1 MRRRLLLVLLST
13 VVAAL
18 TVAALGSF
26 LLLRRDDSAREIQRL
41 RESSER
47 LAGNIDAPNSLD
59 IALSALNLTA
69 AAQVRFPSES
79 PRLEQVRYLQ
89 EKGLPVQ
96 SLIEV
101 TEDWTAQDFA
111 EVARGTTVSRVNKG
125 LTWAMAPV
133 GRVAQDRTTP
143 VSEPLAEADLFEA
156 IVLVGPITDTATRAV
171 GLIALGSLAGLA
183 ITAVAATIIAQN
195 ISAPLRA
202 ATAAYRRI
210 ASGDL
215 SVRVRSSARRSGS
228 AFRNPFARAGSGRRA
243 ERRRNDE
250 VDELLSALDSMAE
263 SLQRARHQERQFLLS
278 VSHDLRTPLTSIRG
292 YAEALADGAVD
303 DPGRSAAVIV
313 AESRRLER
321 LVKDLLD
328 LAKLESNQF
337 ALKAVDVDL
346 TDLVTDTADG
356 FLPAAE
362 DAGVALRLEAAA
374 DLEALVDPDRLAQMV
389 ANLIENALKFAT
401 SAVTVGLTGS
411 VQHPGQPARGFS
423 ITVTDD
429 GPGIDPRDLPHIFE
443 RSFTSDRQPTRKIG
457 SGLGLAIVSE
467 LAGAMG
473 GAVTISTS
481 GNGTTFAI
489 VWPKA
494 DAQDE
499 PRKLGQE
506 N

>member
-1 MRRRLLLVLLST
+1 VRRRLLVVLLST
-13 VVAAL
+13 VVIAL
-18 TVAALGSF
+18 TVASLGSF
-26 LLLRRDDSAREIQRL
+26 LLLRADDSAREIQRL
-41 RESSER
+41 RDSSER

-69 AAQVRFPSES
+69 AAQVRFPVTS
-79 PRLEQVRYLQ
+79 PTLDQVRYIQ

-101 TEDWTAQDFA
+101 TEDWTAADFA
-111 EVARGTTVSRVNKG
+111 EVAKGRTVSRVNKG

-133 GRVAQDRTTP
+133 GPATTDRIATSATDQP
-143 VSEPLAEADLFEA
+143 APEPLPEQNLFEA
-156 IVLVGPITDTATRAV
+156 IVLVGPVTDTATRAV

-183 ITAVAATIIAQN
+183 ITALAASVIAQN

-202 ATAAYRRI
+202 ATGAYRRI

-215 SVRVRSSARRSGS
+215 TVRVRPTEGRTRRK
-228 AFRNPFARAGSGRRA
+228 
-243 ERRRNDE
+243 NDE
-250 VDELLSALDSMAE
+250 VQELLVALDSMSE
-263 SLQRARHQERQFLLS
+263 SLQRARDQERQFLLS

-292 YAEALADGAVD
+292 YAEALADGAVT
-303 DPGRSAAVIV
+303 DPERSAAVIV

-337 ALKAVDVDL
+337 TLKPANVDV
-346 TDLVTDTADG
+346 TDLVTDVADG

-362 DAGVALRLEAAA
+362 DAGVTLELVAPVQLRANI
-374 DLEALVDPDRLAQMV
+374 DPDRLAQMV
-389 ANLIENALKFAT
+389 ANLIENAMKFART
-401 SAVTVGLTGS
+401 KVVVGIKAD
-411 VQHPGQPARGFS
+411 GQPPTQAQRFR

-429 GPGIDPRDLPHIFE
+429 GPGIDPDDLPHVFE

-467 LAGAMG
+467 LAVAMG
-473 GAVTISTS
+473 ATVDIDTS
-481 GNGTTFAI
+481 PAGTTFSI
-489 VWPKA
+489 VSGEA
-494 DAQDE
+494 V
-499 PRKLGQE
+499 LS
-506 N
+506 

>member
-1 MRRRLLLVLLST
+1 MRRRLLIVLLST
-13 VVAAL
+13 VVIAL
-18 TVAALGSF
+18 TVASLGSF
-26 LLLRRDDSAREIQRL
+26 LLLRADDSAREIERL

-69 AAQVRFPSES
+69 AAQVRFPITS
-79 PRLEQVRYLQ
+79 PKLDQVRYIQ

-101 TEDWTAQDFA
+101 TADWTADDFS
-111 EVARGTTVSRVNKG
+111 EVAKGRTVSRVNKG

-133 GRVAQDRTTP
+133 GPATADRIAASATAQLTP
-143 VSEPLAEADLFEA
+143 EPLPEQDLFEA
-156 IVLVGPITDTATRAV
+156 IVLVGPVTDTATRAV

-183 ITAVAATIIAQN
+183 ITALAATVIAQN

-202 ATAAYRRI
+202 ATGAYRRI

-215 SVRVRSSARRSGS
+215 SVRVR
-228 AFRNPFARAGSGRRA
+228 PTSGRT
-243 ERRRNDE
+243 RRKGDE
-250 VDELLSALDSMAE
+250 VQELLVALDSMAE
-263 SLQRARHQERQFLLS
+263 SLQRARDQERQFLLS

-292 YAEALADGAVD
+292 YAEALADGAVI
-303 DPGRSAAVIV
+303 DPARSAEVIV

-337 ALKAVDVDL
+337 TLVPAMVDII
-346 TDLVTDTADG
+346 DLVTDVADG

-362 DAGVALRLEAAA
+362 DAGVTLQLDAVGQLPRRS
-374 DLEALVDPDRLAQMV
+374 VDADRLAQMV
-389 ANLIENALKFAT
+389 ANLIENAMKYARTTVVVGVTAEELTNPSTTFSAGDDRRHAT
-401 SAVTVGLTGS
+401 AE
-411 VQHPGQPARGFS
+411 RFR
-423 ITVTDD
+423 ITVSDD
-429 GPGIDPRDLPHIFE
+429 GPGIDPEDLPHVFE

-467 LAGAMG
+467 LASAMG
-473 GAVTISTS
+473 ATVSIDTS
-481 GNGTTFAI
+481 PSGTTFSI
-489 VWPKA
+489 
-494 DAQDE
+494 E
-499 PRKLGQE
+499 SGNLSIR
-506 N
+506 

>member
-1 MRRRLLLVLLST
+1 MRRRLLVVLLST
-13 VVAAL
+13 VVIAL
-18 TVAALGSF
+18 TVASLGSF
-26 LLLRRDDSAREIQRL
+26 LLLRADDSAREIQRL
-41 RESSER
+41 RDSSER

-69 AAQVRFPSES
+69 AAQVRFPITS
-79 PRLEQVRYLQ
+79 PTLDQVQYIQ

-101 TEDWTAQDFA
+101 TEDWTAADFA
-111 EVARGTTVSRVNKG
+111 EVAKGRTVSRVNKG

-133 GRVAQDRTTP
+133 GPATTDRIAPSATDQP
-143 VSEPLAEADLFEA
+143 APEPLPEQNLFEA
-156 IVLVGPITDTATRAV
+156 IVLVGPVTDTATRAV

-183 ITAVAATIIAQN
+183 ITALAASVIAQN

-202 ATAAYRRI
+202 ATGAYRRI

-215 SVRVRSSARRSGS
+215 SVRVRPTEGRTRRK
-228 AFRNPFARAGSGRRA
+228 
-243 ERRRNDE
+243 NDE
-250 VDELLSALDSMAE
+250 VQELLVALDSMSE
-263 SLQRARHQERQFLLS
+263 SLQRARDQERQFLLS

-292 YAEALADGAVD
+292 YAEALADGAVT
-303 DPGRSAAVIV
+303 DPARSAEVIV

-337 ALKAVDVDL
+337 TLKPANVDV
-346 TDLVTDTADG
+346 TDLVTDIADG

-362 DAGVALRLEAAA
+362 DAGVTLELVALGQLRANI
-374 DLEALVDPDRLAQMV
+374 DPDRLAQMV
-389 ANLIENALKFAT
+389 ANLIENAMKYART
-401 SAVTVGLTGS
+401 KVVVGIKS
-411 VQHPGQPARGFS
+411 DSQPAAQAQRFR

-429 GPGIDPRDLPHIFE
+429 GPGIDPDDLPHVFE

-467 LAGAMG
+467 LAVAMG
-473 GAVTISTS
+473 ATVNIDTS
-481 GNGTTFAI
+481 PGGTTFSI
-489 VWPKA
+489 VSSEA
-494 DAQDE
+494 V
-499 PRKLGQE
+499 LS
-506 N
+506 

>member
-1 MRRRLLLVLLST
+1 MRRRLLVVLLST
-13 VVAAL
+13 VIAAL
-18 TVAALGSF
+18 TVASIGSF
-26 LLLRRDDSAREIQRL
+26 LLMRRDDSAREIQRL

-69 AAQVRFPSES
+69 AAQVRFPSKS

-101 TEDWTAQDFA
+101 TEDWTAADFA
-111 EVARGTTVSRVNKG
+111 AVAKGTTVSRVNRG

-133 GRVAQDRTTP
+133 GQVSDDRP
-143 VSEPLAEADLFEA
+143 VSVSEPLAETDLFEA
-156 IVLVGPITDTATRAV
+156 IVLVGPVTDTATRAV

-215 SVRVRSSARRSGS
+215 SVRVRSSA
-228 AFRNPFARAGSGRRA
+228 AGDLRQHGHHRRA
-243 ERRRNDE
+243 QSRQQLHRWHRWHRWHRPGRRNDE

-263 SLQRARHQERQFLLS
+263 SLQRARDQERQFLLS

-292 YAEALADGAVD
+292 YAEALADGAVS
-303 DPGRSAAVIV
+303 DPVRSAEVIV

-337 ALKAVDVDL
+337 ALRPAEVDL
-346 TDLVTDTADG
+346 TDLVTDVADG

-362 DAGVALRLEAAA
+362 EAGVGLHLVAMPNLLAV
-374 DLEALVDPDRLAQMV
+374 VDPDRVAQMV
-389 ANLIENALKFAT
+389 ANLIENALKFART
-401 SAVTVGLTGS
+401 SVTVGLTVGLP
-411 VQHPGQPARGFS
+411 VGEMNPGFV
-423 ITVTDD
+423 ITVSDD
-429 GPGIDPRDLPHIFE
+429 GAGIDERDLPHVFE

-467 LAGAMG
+467 LAVAMRG
-473 GAVTISTS
+473 GVTVTTD
-481 GNGTTFAI
+481 GTGTTFSI
-489 VWPKA
+489 IYPKVT
-494 DAQDE
+494 
-499 PRKLGQE
+499 
-506 N
+506 

>member
-69 AAQVRFPSES
+69 AAQVRFPSDS

-101 TEDWTAQDFA
+101 TEDWTSADFA
-111 EVARGTTVSRVNKG
+111 AVARGNTVSRVNKG

-133 GRVAQDRTTP
+133 GRVANDQAIS
-143 VSEPLAEADLFEA
+143 VSEPLAEDNLFEA

-183 ITAVAATIIAQN
+183 ITAVAAVIIAQN

-215 SVRVRSSARRSGS
+215 SVRVRANSGRGSRFSRRGWDTIARPAGASGFRRRRS
-228 AFRNPFARAGSGRRA
+228 N
-243 ERRRNDE
+243 E

-263 SLQRARHQERQFLLS
+263 SLQRARDQERQFLLS

-303 DPGRSAAVIV
+303 DPGRSAEVIV

-321 LVKDLLD
+321 LVRDLLD

-337 ALKAVDVDL
+337 ALKPVDVDL

-362 DAGVALRLEAAA
+362 GAGVALHLDANQ
-374 DLEALVDPDRLAQMV
+374 DLHCMVDPDRLAQMV
-389 ANLIENALKFAT
+389 ANLIENALKFAK
-401 SAVTVGLTGS
+401 SAVTVGLS
-411 VQHPGQPARGFS
+411 VGLSRSDLGQNDLSAGFV
-423 ITVTDD
+423 ITVQDD
-429 GPGIDPRDLPHIFE
+429 GPGIDPRDLPHVFE

-467 LAGAMG
+467 LATAMG
-473 GAVTISTS
+473 GEVTIATAHT
-481 GNGTTFAI
+481 GTTFSY

-494 DAQDE
+494 
-499 PRKLGQE
+499 R
-506 N
+506 